1 MTAQNH
7 DYDLIEAS
15 SKRAAEAV
23 ESSAFLAG
31 HSGMHAHALNGMLK
45 KLGCSL
51 LVMALLASL
60 NLHWALLQ
68 GLAWAKMLQKEQQQ
82 STSFQE
88 AVERT
93 FSGDY
98 PCDLCRLVE
107 QNNGGKESPQ
117 QAKVL
122 DNEVKIKLLP
132 IELAGIL
139 ILKRPGVRPHGFVQ
153 GSVAGLN
160 FGPEPPP
167 PRV

>member
-1 MTAQNH
+1 
-7 DYDLIEAS
+7 
-15 SKRAAEAV
+15 
-23 ESSAFLAG
+23 
-31 HSGMHAHALNGMLK
+31 MLK
-45 KLGCSL
+45 KLGCGL
-51 LVMALLASL
+51 LVLALLASL

-68 GLAWAKMLQKEQQQ
+68 GFAWAKMLQKEQQ
-82 STSFQE
+82 STSVQE

-132 IELAGIL
+132 IELAVTL

-153 GSVAGLN
+153 DSVVGLN